1 MLVLLTL
8 AFFCAVL
15 CFAAAVQLSATEVD
29 PKLNFDAIHT
39 WIQSLGFRKAAAAAG
54 EGLRG

>member
-1 MLVLLTL
+1 VLLTL